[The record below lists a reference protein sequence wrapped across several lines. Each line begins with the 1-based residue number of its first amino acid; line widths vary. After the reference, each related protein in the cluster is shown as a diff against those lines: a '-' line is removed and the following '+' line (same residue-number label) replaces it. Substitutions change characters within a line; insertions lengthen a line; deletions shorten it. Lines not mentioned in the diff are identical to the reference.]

1 MENGKLTVRKSG
13 PDDLGR
19 MLEIYEKART
29 YMAKSGNPV
38 QWGGTL
44 ILL

>member
-1 MENGKLTVRKSG
+1 MEDGKLTVRKSG

-19 MLEIYEKART
+19 MLAIYEKART

-38 QWGGTL
+38 QWGTL